1 MESFERIRVDIS
13 ELYNVAI
20 REENSFSIL
29 PEQHEV
35 INNAVSQ
42 INFLVTQHS
51 ELTLHGSTVIVILP
65 LLYQLAYINYIG
77 HDFGASAVTVWSL
90 FSKLVPFRSIT
101 DSGSN
106 FEVYVR
112 FCKLLEVYCSEGI
125 DTLCFEYEQLLVDGA
140 EEDMLNHASSVKLVV
155 FFAVRITTLL
165 SYVGNNLEKDL
176 KSSAVIVLMRLYWFL
191 SVHEIPLDA
200 LIQQKLKVAD
210 MIAKIIRI
218 MYFHVPGADKPRCD
232 DAAFQTLFYLTAYIA
247 KPKVSLSA
255 AHEANSKQQSASFQ
269 ATCGVLFALL
279 DVWHRS
285 SRGEKTE
292 SSGEK
297 VQKRINTYSSSNS
310 NSQSLATSGSSAS
323 SSQFGEA
330 EAEAEAEAATQGQG
344 CADGSG
350 AAACCDV
357 STMLQYASTFV
368 RLLHSIALEFCGCLP
383 DSVFAEVLQRAVRC
397 VAEWCARTGSHSD
410 VRGLCVRVDF

>member
-1 MESFERIRVDIS
+1 MESFESIRVDIS
-13 ELYNVAI
+13 ELYNIAC

-51 ELTLHGSTVIVILP
+51 ELPLHGSIVIVILS

-90 FSKLVPFRSIT
+90 FSKLVPFHCTT

-140 EEDMLNHASSVKLVV
+140 EEDMLNHASSVKLVI

-165 SYVGNNLEKDL
+165 SYVGNSLEKDL
-176 KSSAVIVLMRLYWFL
+176 KSSAVTVLMRLYWFL
-191 SVHEIPLDA
+191 SVHEIPLEA

-210 MIAKIIRI
+210 MISKIIRN
-218 MYFHVPGADKPRCD
+218 MYMHVPVADKPRCD

-255 AHEANSKQQSASFQ
+255 AHEANSKQHSASFQ
-269 ATCGVLFALL
+269 ATCGILFALL

-285 SRGEKTE
+285 SRGENTA

-297 VQKRINTYSSSNS
+297 VEKKINSHSNSNSNS
-310 NSQSLATSGSSAS
+310 NSQSLATSGSSVS
-323 SSQFGEA
+323 SSQFGAA
-330 EAEAEAEAATQGQG
+330 ETEAATQGQG

-350 AAACCDV
+350 AAACSDV
-357 STMLQYASTFV
+357 STMLQYASTFM
-368 RLLHSIALEFCGCLP
+368 RLLHNIALEFCGCLP

-397 VAEWCARTGSHSD
+397 VAEWCARAGSLSD
-410 VRGLCVRVDF
+410 VRSLCVCDL